1 MLGLFR
7 MIKLM
12 LMIIDKLRRLIELV
26 SQIEKNQ
33 KLYVVPV
40 ETPIWLDNQDM
51 MQKLHISERTLR
63 RRRADGSITSV
74 RIKGKYYYRMP
85 DSMNQP

>member
-1 MLGLFR
+1 
-7 MIKLM
+7 MIKLI
-12 LMIIDKLRRLIELV
+12 LRIIDNKLGKLIELV

-33 KLYVVPV
+33 KLSVVLVSSPV
-40 ETPIWLDNQDM
+40 WLDNQDI

-63 RRRADGSITSV
+63 RRRADGYIKSV

-85 DSMNQP
+85 DSLNQP